1 MHRMLVALVVCA
13 LMTPAAGLAQA
24 RVGIREFADSQI
36 GGLADWRPIVRSVR
50 LPACA
55 KATAGLAKARLCHAS
70 DGGQAELVKVRLKPD
85 TTYYTEVETALAP
98 ALPQQPA
105 KKRSW
110 PGRHPVLFGA
120 LVGAGA
126 GLAIEAAVIP
136 GASGGEPHSA
146 YIPMF
151 VCTGAGIGSLVGL
164 IISAGR

>member
-1 MHRMLVALVVCA
+1 MQRMLVALAVCV
-13 LMTPAAGLAQA
+13 LITPAAGLAQTRA
-24 RVGIREFADSQI
+24 GIRELADSQI
-36 GGLADWRPIVRSVR
+36 GRLADWRTEELRYR
-50 LPACA
+50 AA
-55 KATAGLAKARLCHAS
+55 AR
-70 DGGQAELVKVRLKPD
+70 P
-85 TTYYTEVETALAP
+85 P

-126 GLAIEAAVIP
+126 GLAIEAVVIP

-151 VCTGAGIGSLVGL
+151 VSVGAGSGALVGY
-164 IISAGR
+164 IISANR

>member
-1 MHRMLVALVVCA
+1 MPAL
-13 LMTPAAGLAQA
+13 
-24 RVGIREFADSQI
+24 ADSQI
-36 GGLADWRPIVRSVR
+36 GRLADWRAEELRYG
-50 LPACA
+50 A
-55 KATAGLAKARLCHAS
+55 ATHR
-70 DGGQAELVKVRLKPD
+70 
-85 TTYYTEVETALAP
+85 P

-151 VCTGAGIGSLVGL
+151 VCTGAGIGSLVGY
-164 IISAGR
+164 IISANR

>member
-13 LMTPAAGLAQA
+13 LTTPAVGLAQA
-24 RVGIREFADSQI
+24 RAGVRELADSQI
-36 GGLADWRPIVRSVR
+36 GRLVDWRTEELRYRVATRS
-50 LPACA
+50 
-55 KATAGLAKARLCHAS
+55 
-70 DGGQAELVKVRLKPD
+70 
-85 TTYYTEVETALAP
+85 P

-136 GASGGEPHSA
+136 GASGGEPHGA

-151 VCTGAGIGSLVGL
+151 VCTGAGIGSLVGY
-164 IISAGR
+164 IISASR

>member
-1 MHRMLVALVVCA
+1 MLVALVVCVF
-13 LMTPAAGLAQA
+13 MTPAAGLAQA

-50 LPACA
+50 L
-55 KATAGLAKARLCHAS
+55 
-70 DGGQAELVKVRLKPD
+70 QADLVKVRLKPD

>member
-1 MHRMLVALVVCA
+1 MNKILVTVVVCT
-13 LMTPAAGLAQA
+13 LLGPAH
-24 RVGIREFADSQI
+24 VFADPQVRK
-36 GGLADWRPIVRSVR
+36 LADWRPGISTDR
-50 LPACA
+50 LATPSPAVA
-55 KATAGLAKARLCHAS
+55 
-70 DGGQAELVKVRLKPD
+70 
-85 TTYYTEVETALAP
+85 
-98 ALPQQPA
+98 QQA

-164 IISAGR
+164 IVSAARP

>member
-1 MHRMLVALVVCA
+1 MQRMLVALVVCA

-24 RVGIREFADSQI
+24 RVGIPALADSQI
-36 GGLADWRPIVRSVR
+36 GRLADWRAEELRYR
-50 LPACA
+50 A
-55 KATAGLAKARLCHAS
+55 ATR
-70 DGGQAELVKVRLKPD
+70 P
-85 TTYYTEVETALAP
+85 P

-164 IISAGR
+164 IVSARR

>member
-1 MHRMLVALVVCA
+1 MHGMLVALVVGVLIA
-13 LMTPAAGLAQA
+13 PATGLAQG
-24 RVGIREFADSQI
+24 RVGTRELADSQI
-36 GGLADWRPIVRSVR
+36 GRLADWRTEELRYR
-50 LPACA
+50 A
-55 KATAGLAKARLCHAS
+55 ATR
-70 DGGQAELVKVRLKPD
+70 P
-85 TTYYTEVETALAP
+85 P

-151 VCTGAGIGSLVGL
+151 VCTGAGIGSLVGY
-164 IISAGR
+164 IISANR

>member
-1 MHRMLVALVVCA
+1 MHRMLVGLVVGV
-13 LMTPAAGLAQA
+13 LMGPANGLAQA
-24 RVGIREFADSQI
+24 RAGIPELADSQI
-36 GGLADWRPIVRSVR
+36 GTWADWRTEELRYR
-50 LPACA
+50 A
-55 KATAGLAKARLCHAS
+55 ATH
-70 DGGQAELVKVRLKPD
+70 P
-85 TTYYTEVETALAP
+85 P
-98 ALPQQPA
+98 ALPQQPE

-120 LVGAGA
+120 LVGVGA

-164 IISAGR
+164 IISARR

>member
-1 MHRMLVALVVCA
+1 MHKMLVGLVVSV
-13 LMTPAAGLAQA
+13 LMGPATGLAQA
-24 RVGIREFADSQI
+24 QVGNASIGRLADSQI
-36 GGLADWRPIVRSVR
+36 GRFDWRTEESRYR
-50 LPACA
+50 LAAP
-55 KATAGLAKARLCHAS
+55 L
-70 DGGQAELVKVRLKPD
+70 
-85 TTYYTEVETALAP
+85 P

-164 IISAGR
+164 IVSARR

>member
-1 MHRMLVALVVCA
+1 MHRILVALIVGVV
-13 LMTPAAGLAQA
+13 MTPAAGLAQA

-36 GGLADWRPIVRSVR
+36 GGLADWKAEESPYRLATRP
-50 LPACA
+50 
-55 KATAGLAKARLCHAS
+55 
-70 DGGQAELVKVRLKPD
+70 
-85 TTYYTEVETALAP
+85 P

-136 GASGGEPHSA
+136 GASGGEPHGA

-164 IISAGR
+164 IISARR

>member
-1 MHRMLVALVVCA
+1 MHRMLVGLVVGV
-13 LMTPAAGLAQA
+13 LMGPATGLAQA
-24 RVGIREFADSQI
+24 QVGSNASIGRLADSQI
-36 GGLADWRPIVRSVR
+36 GRFDWRTEESRYR
-50 LPACA
+50 LA
-55 KATAGLAKARLCHAS
+55 
-70 DGGQAELVKVRLKPD
+70 
-85 TTYYTEVETALAP
+85 AP
-98 ALPQQPA
+98 LHALPQQPA

-164 IISAGR
+164 IVSARR

>member
-1 MHRMLVALVVCA
+1 MEADMHRMLVGLVVGV
-13 LMTPAAGLAQA
+13 LMGPATGLAQA
-24 RVGIREFADSQI
+24 QSGNDASIRRLADSQI
-36 GGLADWRPIVRSVR
+36 GRSVDWRIEASPHP
-50 LPACA
+50 L
-55 KATAGLAKARLCHAS
+55 ATRPPS
-70 DGGQAELVKVRLKPD
+70 
-85 TTYYTEVETALAP
+85 
-98 ALPQQPA
+98 LPQQPA

-164 IISAGR
+164 IISAAR

>member
-1 MHRMLVALVVCA
+1 MNRMLVALVVGV
-13 LMTPAAGLAQA
+13 LMAPATGLAQA
-24 RVGIREFADSQI
+24 QSSSDASVRAFADSQI
-36 GGLADWRPIVRSVR
+36 GRFADWRTEESPYRV
-50 LPACA
+50 
-55 KATAGLAKARLCHAS
+55 ATR
-70 DGGQAELVKVRLKPD
+70 P
-85 TTYYTEVETALAP
+85 P

-105 KKRSW
+105 KKQSW

-164 IISAGR
+164 IVSRARR